1 MGHDSVFL
9 DSFLRQEPLINHS
22 VYSSPYLDVAMA
34 TLQVGTLFC
43 FPGHLALLRSRAKHI
58 LSLLSCNPGNSMKQY
73 SVFLAPRP
81 LLGESH
87 LSCHEGLS
95 KARYPQTSVTLKDM
109 WSKISDY
116 LPPFYLQEADNE
128 ELYCGQGQEKGL
140 YKSNY
145 ILSYLKYV
153 WFRIKDHFMNLPT

>member
-1 MGHDSVFL
+1 MAFSLVRKDMGHDSVFL

-34 TLQVGTLFC
+34 TLQVGTLVC

-116 LPPFYLQEADNE
+116 LPPFI
-128 ELYCGQGQEKGL
+128 
-140 YKSNY
+140 YKRLIMRNY
-145 ILSYLKYV
+145 TV
-153 WFRIKDHFMNLPT
+153 VKDKRKAYISLITFLAI

>member
-1 MGHDSVFL
+1 MAFSLVRKDMGHDSVFL

-116 LPPFYLQEADNE
+116 LPPFI
-128 ELYCGQGQEKGL
+128 
-140 YKSNY
+140 YKRLIMRNY
-145 ILSYLKYV
+145 TV
-153 WFRIKDHFMNLPT
+153 VKDKRKAYISLITFLAI